1 MRNGIILFIC
11 LLLAFHIP
19 ENINAEKAK
28 VIWTTSATGNSNE
41 NSYSIRTDSE
51 GNIFVNGSSTSY
63 DLKFV
68 PTSLINDNYASFFLA
83 KYNNTGTLLWARNG
97 SSGSQSAAVGLT
109 TDLSGN
115 SYISGSFKSGNIK
128 FGSYTL
134 TNSWAGVYGK
144 MYVAKFNSNG
154 DVVWAAT
161 PTNTDLS
168 SGMYG
173 LATDKSGNLFTT
185 GHFQDNSFTYG
196 NVTVTNSAAP
206 NQDIFLV
213 KFDPAGKALWGK
225 NIGGSN
231 HDVGKALT
239 IDKSGN
245 VIVAGTFKS
254 PSFPLGGKTITN
266 AAAGET
272 DILITKFD
280 TNGSFLWSKNFGGT
294 AEDNVNSVCTDNDGN
309 IYFCGYTRNTSLKF
323 DSFTLPKNY
332 LAGSQCFLVKLS
344 ANGNVIWVHTVD
356 LINNNINA
364 TDSYNEVFNSVMCDT
379 NGNVVVA
386 GSTANSIIS
395 FNKITLNNISTYGT
409 DAIII
414 KFSTN
419 GDAIWGRNF
428 GNNGDDTGQGCAVD
442 NNNNY
447 YLSGQY
453 KSAKVNFDSTSV
465 TNTYSTQGTSDAFL
479 SKLIVIPDTIKIFY
493 CTSSNSVK
501 LSAPNNYSKYEW
513 YNESNLLLGND
524 STLLINNPTIGS
536 KYFCKITVT
545 PDNLVT
551 LVTEIKNYKLD
562 ADFNFNISNCILN
575 KVKFINKSTSEILP
589 LSYKWVFSDGSISNE
604 ANPEHTFVNPG
615 KYKVTLS
622 VSNILSLCPDTIS
635 KVISVYSPMKVF
647 ITGDSL
653 CCAGYTTTLKA
664 SGAESYLWSDGN
676 QTDSIVVN
684 ENSGKIWVMGIY
696 GNGACTSEKVY
707 KTITKG
713 NPVIS
718 LAGYKTYCPAK
729 STTLK
734 CIGAKHFKWSTG
746 ELKDSIVISS
756 PGGNYWVVG
765 LSAGGCVSDTLFFSV
780 NEEPDWDFYIVGQ
793 TEFCKKDS
801 TTIYALGSNTY
812 EWDNG
817 SKNDHMIIKQAGNYT
832 VKAMNIRGCGK
843 SLSFT
848 VTENDLPKCIFEV
861 SSTEL
866 NNKQSILN
874 CKTVPEENT
883 EYEWNFG
890 DGSTATGASVS
901 HSYHI
906 DNSVNEYIVSLKAKN
921 IKRCTNTT
929 SLSIDVVPY
938 VPNVFTPNNDGKN
951 DLFLPNL
958 EILIIDRMGIEIYSG
973 KEGWNGKYNG
983 VPVPSDTYFYYLRF
997 LDKNGQ
1003 IRTKKGYVTLIR

>member
-11 LLLAFHIP
+11 LLFSFCIP
-19 ENINAEKAK
+19 ENTSAEKAK
-28 VIWTTSATGNSNE
+28 VKWTNSVTGSSNE
-41 NSYSIRTDSE
+41 NVGRVCADKEGSILIT
-51 GNIFVNGSSTSY
+51 GSTTSY
-63 DLKFV
+63 ELKLGSK
-68 PTSLINDNYASFFLA
+68 TLISDYYFSFYLA
-83 KYNNTGTLLWARNG
+83 KYNTSGTLLWANN
-97 SSGSQSAAVGLT
+97 SGANSQSGAIGLAVDT
-109 TDLSGN
+109 TGN
-115 SYISGSFKSGNIK
+115 SFISGSFKSSELKIGT
-128 FGSYTL
+128 YTL
-134 TNSWAGVYGK
+134 TNSMGGTYGK
-144 MYVAKFNSNG
+144 MYVAKYSPTG
-154 DVVWAAT
+154 QVLWAKT

-196 NVTVTNSAAP
+196 NVTVTNNAAP

-213 KFDPAGKALWGK
+213 KFDPTGKALWGK

-239 IDKSGN
+239 VDNSGN

-266 AAAGET
+266 AGAGET
-272 DILITKFD
+272 DILISKFD

-294 AEDNVNSVCTDNDGN
+294 AEDNVNSVCTDSNGN
-309 IYFCGYTRNTSLKF
+309 IYFCGYTKNTSLKF

-344 ANGNVIWVHTVD
+344 ANGNVLWVRTVD
-356 LINNNINA
+356 LINNNVNA
-364 TDSYNEVFNSVMCDT
+364 TDSYNEVFNSVMCDVD
-379 NGNVVVA
+379 GNVVAA

-414 KFSTN
+414 KFSPN

-442 NNNNY
+442 VNNNY

-465 TNTYSTQGTSDAFL
+465 TNTYASQGTTDVFL

-493 CTSSNSVK
+493 CTSNNSVK
-501 LSAPNNYSKYEW
+501 LSAPNNYIKYEW

-524 STLLINNPTIGS
+524 STLTINNPTLGS
-536 KYFCKITVT
+536 RYFCKITVT
-545 PDNLVT
+545 ADNTVT
-551 LVTEIKNYKLD
+551 LVAEIKNYKLD
-562 ADFNFNISNCILN
+562 ADFNFSISNCLLN
-575 KVKFINKSTSEILP
+575 KVTFTNKSISDILP
-589 LSYKWVFSDGSISNE
+589 LSYKWDFSDGSISNE
-604 ANPEHTFVNPG
+604 ANPEHTFAHPG

-635 KVISVYSPMKVF
+635 KVISVYSPMKVS

-664 SGAESYLWSDGN
+664 TGAESYLWSDGN

-718 LAGYKTYCPAK
+718 ISGYKTYCPGK
-729 STTLK
+729 STTIK
-734 CIGAKHFKWSTG
+734 CIGAKHFKWSAG

-765 LSAGGCVSDTLFFSV
+765 LSAGGCISDTLFFSV
-780 NEEPDWDFYIVGQ
+780 SEDPDWDFYTAGKK
-793 TEFCKKDS
+793 EFCKNDS
-801 TTIYALGSNTY
+801 TSIYAIGGNTY
-812 EWDNG
+812 EWNNG

-832 VKAMNIRGCGK
+832 VKALNIRGCEK

-848 VTENDLPKCIFEV
+848 VNENDLPQCMFET
-861 SSTEL
+861 STTEL

-874 CKTVPEENT
+874 CKIVPEENT

-906 DNSVNEYIVSLKAKN
+906 DNTVNEYIVSLKAKN
-921 IKRCTNTT
+921 MKGCTNST

-938 VPNVFTPNNDGKN
+938 IPNVFTPNNDGKN

-973 KEGWNGKYNG
+973 KDGWNGKYNG
-983 VPVPSDTYFYYLRF
+983 FPVPSDTYFYYLRY
-997 LDKNGQ
+997 LDKKEQ
-1003 IRTKKGYVTLIR
+1003 IRTKKGYVTLLR